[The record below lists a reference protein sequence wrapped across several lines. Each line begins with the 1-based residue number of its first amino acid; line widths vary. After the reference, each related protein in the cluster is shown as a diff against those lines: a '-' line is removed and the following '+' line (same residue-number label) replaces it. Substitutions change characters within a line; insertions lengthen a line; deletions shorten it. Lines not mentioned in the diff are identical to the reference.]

1 MKEPTLTPEGGFLR
15 FRIDFSYDG
24 TDFSGWAKQ
33 RDQRTVQGEIE
44 AALEPITRNP
54 IAIQVAGR
62 TDAGVHATN
71 QVAHFDLPERDQN
84 GNEWDLSDL
93 TYRLNRILPEDI
105 RIHQTTLAPK
115 FFHARFSA
123 LSRSYIYKIADGGR
137 ILAPLLRYDTA
148 SWYRP
153 LDVEKMNQAIEP
165 LLGEHDFAAY
175 CKARDTGTTIRTLKE
190 FGIKRDT
197 NDLITASITADAFCH
212 SMVRSLI
219 GAAVCVGE
227 GRFEPKWMKEL
238 LDGRERIGESLVFPA
253 RGLTLTN
260 VTYPKDDELEA
271 RLTITVRRRDE
282 ELNEIEANE

>member
-1 MKEPTLTPEGGFLR
+1 MKEPTLTPESGFLR
-15 FRIDFSYDG
+15 LRLDFSYDG

-44 AALEPITRNP
+44 SALEPITRNP
-54 IAIQVAGR
+54 IALQVAGR
-62 TDAGVHATN
+62 TDAGVHAAA
-71 QVAHFDLPERDQN
+71 QVAHFDLPERDHS
-84 GNEWDLSDL
+84 GNAWDLADI

-105 RIHQTTLAPK
+105 RIHSTSLAPN

-123 LSRSYIYKIADGGR
+123 LSRSYIYKIADAGR
-137 ILAPLLRYDTA
+137 LIPPLLRYDIA

-153 LDVEKMNQAIEP
+153 LDVAKMSEAIAP
-165 LLGEHDFAAY
+165 LIGEHDFAAY

-190 FGIKRDT
+190 FSLRRGENGVIE
-197 NDLITASITADAFCH
+197 ASITADAFCH

-227 GRFEPKWMKEL
+227 GRFEPSWMKAL
-238 LDGRERIGESLVFPA
+238 LDGKERIGESLVFPA
-253 RGLTLTN
+253 RGLTLTK

-271 RLTITVRRRDE
+271 RLSITVRRRDE
-282 ELNEIEANE
+282 DE